1 MISWILK
8 IKKNKVLFALV
19 IAVAA
24 VLLFDLVAV
33 AINIA
38 QMIKTGLNAASL
50 MQNFFAFNIAVIAI
64 NAFIALV
71 IAVYLILK
79 RYTKLKV

>member
-1 MISWILK
+1 MISWVLK
-8 IKKNKVLFALV
+8 IKKNKVLFLLV
-19 IAVAA
+19 IAAA
-24 VLLFDLVAV
+24 IVLLFDLVAV

-38 QMIKTGLNAASL
+38 QMIKTGSNAASL
-50 MQNFFAFNIAVIAI
+50 MQNFFAFNIVVIAI
-64 NAFIALV
+64 NVFMALV

>member
-19 IAVAA
+19 IAVAT

-33 AINIA
+33 AINVV
-38 QMIKTGLNAASL
+38 QMIKTGANAASL

-64 NAFIALV
+64 NAFMALV

>member
-19 IAVAA
+19 IAVAT

-33 AINIA
+33 AINVV
-38 QMIKTGLNAASL
+38 QMIKTGSNAASL
-50 MQNFFAFNIAVIAI
+50 MQNFFSFNIAVIAI
-64 NAFIALV
+64 NAFMALV

>member
-19 IAVAA
+19 IAVAT

-33 AINIA
+33 AINVV
-38 QMIKTGLNAASL
+38 QMIKTSSNAASL
-50 MQNFFAFNIAVIAI
+50 MQNFFTFNIAVIAI
-64 NAFIALV
+64 NAFMALV